1 MDTKQITTK
10 RNSHLDLI
18 RVIAMLFV
26 IAIHTSWEYSLGI
39 FPEVLLRSTLFTA
52 NGLFF
57 LLSGHLTLNFEEDDL
72 DPASS
77 YRRFYWKKY
86 CSLILP
92 LVFYCALLV
101 LYSERHL
108 VGPGTFMTE
117 LFWKILPSSR
127 EGHIWFIYSLIAYVM
142 AAPFISVMFKHISV
156 SGLRLLFGIAIVF
169 EIVSVMLFSNII
181 ESPFTITGWPF
192 LGWYFYFLSGY
203 FIYKLE
209 SFHKKKVFFIILGG
223 VCLLITS
230 SLIAF
235 VEKPLEGTNDTSPVY
250 LFACIGLYLLLESV
264 PVPKILNK
272 PLEFIASHAYAVY
285 LIHIE
290 VLVFVRKYIPIS
302 TPLSCL
308 ACVLT
313 IAAISIAIAFICD
326 SLILRPVTKRLTKSS
341 FKIKAA
347 FVAVVT
353 MITVIIPIIL
363 IIILRAQQA

>member
-1 MDTKQITTK
+1 MDTKATTK
-10 RNSHLDLI
+10 RDPHLDLI

-57 LLSGHLTLNFEEDDL
+57 LLSGHLSLNFKED
-72 DPASS
+72 PQNPGES
-77 YRRFYWKKY
+77 YRNFYWKKY

-92 LVFYCALLV
+92 LIFYCAVLV
-101 LYSERHL
+101 MYSERHL
-108 VGPGTFMTE
+108 VAPGTFVTE

-127 EGHIWFIYSLIAYVM
+127 EGHIWFIYSLIAYIM
-142 AAPFISVMFKHISV
+142 AAPFV
-156 SGLRLLFGIAIVF
+156 SIMLRNLSITGLRLFFGIAIVF
-169 EIVSVMLFSNII
+169 EAVSVMLFSNII

-192 LGWYFYFLSGY
+192 LGWYFYFLCG
-203 FIYKLE
+203 FLIYKLE
-209 SFHKKKVFFIILGG
+209 FFHKKKVFFIILGA
-223 VCLLITS
+223 VCLIITAC
-230 SLIAF
+230 LIAF

-272 PLEFIASHAYAVY
+272 PLEFISKHAYAVY

-290 VLVFVRKYIPIS
+290 VLVFVRTFMPVS
-302 TPLSCL
+302 TPLSTL
-308 ACVLT
+308 LCVLT

-326 SLILRPVTKRLTKSS
+326 SLVLSPITKVLTKSG
-341 FKIKAA
+341 FKVKAA
-347 FVAVVT
+347 FITAVT
-353 MITVIIPIIL
+353 LITVIIPIIL
-363 IIILRAQQA
+363 IIIIRAGQA